1 MKRNNIPLK
10 RLYDSQLTDVL
21 THITS
26 QNAHVLFVVI
36 DGIQFR
42 VVCGENSSY
51 LLIGDIRTHFTTD
64 VLSVVK
70 LTTFQGDKKFCLIR
84 FHNIPQILPSNEFC
98 PSCFPPMTFS
108 VCEFKKGQCINV
120 RLATKSNKDSPNFA
134 VGCFDVRLFFQ
145 EFRLASLCEYRISVL
160 WKMLI
165 EALCNIGYFKIYNY
179 HDFQTSVLVCF
190 QRMFVF
196 PQHRNT
202 IRELFYSFVWKLLKM
217 NSWFLIVEQSIQH
230 FRRIPDKLIVLF
242 SDLENPPTVNFID
255 HKLGVV
261 GLTKQEGDVF
271 YIRYI
276 FALVFFQSTGVCV
289 VCSNELECCFD
300 ASQESDN
307 ILSTL
312 FPSYEDFPILRR
324 TPASV
329 NTSAISE
336 GFFRFGPL
344 SLIVFK
350 TGKSIDVFSQRE
362 DNTIMKRFNI
372 YLFFLSKIIA
382 GGDELN
388 QLTEHFTH
396 LSRIS
401 VEDLVEGFVK
411 DGFLPIFDGSA
422 TIEEIHYFL
431 FNSDFGCVLQGLR
444 QEFKEFPERLRNECL
459 MKYKEEV
466 EKGKVENLT
475 PVEDLLKERLKA
487 HLDSILEN
495 DFIMNFK
502 RIFEFLLEKL
512 GNRDDLTP
520 EIQEI
525 LHFLE
530 QLVKFLNPV

>member
-10 RLYDSQLTDVL
+10 RLYDSQLTDVS

-26 QNAHVLFVVI
+26 PDAHVLFVVI

-108 VCEFKKGQCINV
+108 VCEFKKEELINV
-120 RLATKSNKDSPNFA
+120 RFATKSNKYSPNFA
-134 VGCFDVRLFFQ
+134 VGWFNARLFF
-145 EFRLASLCEYRISVL
+145 EKFRRDNLLVHRIPVL
-160 WKMLI
+160 WKNLI
-165 EALCNIGYFKIYNY
+165 KALCDIEYFKIYNY

-190 QRMFVF
+190 QRMLSFLRHC
-196 PQHRNT
+196 PQNT
-202 IRELFYSFVWKLLKM
+202 IRELFYSFFQKLLAM
-217 NSWFLIVEQSIQH
+217 NSWFLIIEQSIKH
-230 FRRIPDKLIVLF
+230 FRRIPDKLIGLF

-271 YIRYI
+271 YIRSI
-276 FALVFFQSTGVCV
+276 FALVFFQSTDVSV
-289 VCSNELECCFD
+289 VCSNELECYFD

-307 ILSTL
+307 ILSML
-312 FPSYEDFPILRR
+312 FPSYDDCPILRR

-401 VEDLVEGFVK
+401 VKDLVEGFVK

-431 FNSDFGCVLQGLR
+431 FNTDFGCVLQGLR
-444 QEFKEFPERLRNECL
+444 HEIEGFPERLRNECL

-466 EKGKVENLT
+466 EKGKVEKPT
-475 PVEDLLKERLKA
+475 PVEELFKA

>member
-1 MKRNNIPLK
+1 MKGKNIPLK
-10 RLYDSQLTDVL
+10 RLNSSEFIENS

-26 QNAHVLFVVI
+26 PNANVLFVVI
-36 DGIQFR
+36 DGIQYR
-42 VVCGENSSY
+42 VVCGGNSSY
-51 LLIGDIRTHFTTD
+51 LLIGDILTHFTTD
-64 VLSVVK
+64 VLSVVE
-70 LTTFQGDKKFCLIR
+70 LTTFQGDKIVCLIR

-108 VCEFKKGQCINV
+108 VGVFKKGQCINV

-134 VGCFDVRLFFQ
+134 IGYLDVRLFF
-145 EFRLASLCEYRISVL
+145 EVFRRDTRLEYHIPVL

-165 EALCNIGYFKIYNY
+165 NALCNIGYFKIYNY
-179 HDFQTSVLVCF
+179 NDFQTSVLVCF

-202 IRELFYSFVWKLLKM
+202 IRELFYSFVQRLLAM

-230 FRRIPDKLIVLF
+230 FRRIPDKLIGLF

-261 GLTKQEGDVF
+261 GLTKQEGNGF
-271 YIRYI
+271 YFRSI
-276 FALVFFQSTGVCV
+276 FALVFFQSTDVCV

-300 ASQESDN
+300 ASQESDD

-312 FPSYEDFPILRR
+312 FPSYDDCPILRR
-324 TPASV
+324 RLARV
-329 NTSAISE
+329 DTSAISE
-336 GFFRFGPL
+336 GFLRFGPL

-350 TGKSIDVFSQRE
+350 NKKSIDVFSQRE
-362 DNTIMKRFNI
+362 DKTIIKRFNI
-372 YLFFLSKIIA
+372 ELFILSKIFA
-382 GGDELN
+382 VGDELN

-396 LSRIS
+396 LSCIS
-401 VEDLVEGFVK
+401 VKDLVEGFVK
-411 DGFLPIFDGSA
+411 DGFLPFFNGSA
-422 TIEEIHYFL
+422 TIEEIHDFL

-444 QEFKEFPERLRNECL
+444 HEIEGFPERLRNECL

-466 EKGKVENLT
+466 GKGKVEKPT
-475 PVEDLLKERLKA
+475 PVEELFKA

-520 EIQEI
+520 EIREI
-525 LHFLE
+525 LHFLK
-530 QLVKFLNPV
+530 QLVEFLNPV

>member
-1 MKRNNIPLK
+1 MKRNKKSLK
-10 RLYDSQLTDVL
+10 ILYDSQLTNVS

-70 LTTFQGDKKFCLIR
+70 LTTFQGDEKFCLIR
-84 FHNIPQILPSNEFC
+84 FHNIPQILQSNEFC

-108 VCEFKKGQCINV
+108 VCEFKKEELINV
-120 RLATKSNKDSPNFA
+120 RFATKSNKDSPNFA
-134 VGCFDVRLFFQ
+134 IGHLDLILFF
-145 EFRLASLCEYRISVL
+145 EKFRRDNLPVHRIPVL
-160 WKMLI
+160 WKNLI
-165 EALCNIGYFKIYNY
+165 KALCDIEYFKIYNY

-202 IRELFYSFVWKLLKM
+202 IRELFYSFVQRLLAM

-230 FRRIPDKLIVLF
+230 FRHISDELIGLF
-242 SDLENPPTVNFID
+242 SDPTNPPTVNFID

-261 GLTKQEGDVF
+261 GLTKQKGGRF
-271 YIRYI
+271 YFRSI
-276 FALVFFQSTGVCV
+276 FALVFFQSTDVCV

-336 GFFRFGPL
+336 GFLRFGPL

-362 DNTIMKRFNI
+362 DNTIMKRFDS
-372 YLFFLSKIIA
+372 YLFILSKIFA
-382 GGDELN
+382 VRNELN

-396 LSRIS
+396 LSCIS
-401 VEDLVEGFVK
+401 VKDLVEGFVK
-411 DGFLPIFDGSA
+411 DGFLPFFDGTA
-422 TIEEIHYFL
+422 TIEQICAVLYK
-431 FNSDFGCVLQGLR
+431 SDFGCVLQGLC
-444 QEFKEFPERLRNECL
+444 QEFKEFPERLHKYYL
-459 MKYKEEV
+459 MKYNEEV
-466 EKGKVENLT
+466 RKQKIENPT
-475 PVEDLLKERLKA
+475 PVEDLLKA
-487 HLDSILEN
+487 HLDSIREN
-495 DFIMNFK
+495 DFIMDFK

-530 QLVKFLNPV
+530 QLVEFLNPV

>member
-1 MKRNNIPLK
+1 MKGKNRPLNI
-10 RLYDSQLTDVL
+10 LYDSQLTNVS

-26 QNAHVLFVVI
+26 PDAHVLFVVI

-98 PSCFPPMTFS
+98 PSCFPQMTFS
-108 VCEFKKGQCINV
+108 VCEFKKEELINV

-134 VGCFDVRLFFQ
+134 VGCFNARLFF
-145 EFRLASLCEYRISVL
+145 EKFRRDNLLVHRIPVL
-160 WKMLI
+160 WKNLI
-165 EALCNIGYFKIYNY
+165 KALCDIEYFKIYNY

-196 PQHRNT
+196 PQHQNT

-230 FRRIPDKLIVLF
+230 FQCISDELIGLF

-261 GLTKQEGDVF
+261 GLTKQEGDGF
-271 YIRYI
+271 YFRSI
-276 FALVFFQSTGVCV
+276 FALVFFQSTDVCV
-289 VCSNELECCFD
+289 VCSNEPEGFFNN
-300 ASQESDN
+300 SQESDD
-307 ILSTL
+307 ILSML
-312 FPSYEDFPILRR
+312 FPSYDDCPILRR

-344 SLIVFK
+344 WLIVFK
-350 TGKSIDVFSQRE
+350 NKKSIDVFSQRE

-372 YLFFLSKIIA
+372 YLFILSKIIA

-401 VEDLVEGFVK
+401 VEDLIEGFVK

-422 TIEEIHYFL
+422 TIKQIRAFL

-444 QEFKEFPERLRNECL
+444 HEIEGFPEQLRKKCL
-459 MKYKEEV
+459 MKYENEV
-466 EKGKVENLT
+466 RKQEIENPT
-475 PVEDLLKERLKA
+475 PVEDLIEA
-487 HLDSILEN
+487 HLNSIREN
-495 DFIMNFK
+495 DFIMDFK
-502 RIFEFLLEKL
+502 RIFEFLLEQLKKI
-512 GNRDDLTP
+512 RDLTP
-520 EIQEI
+520 EIREI
-525 LHFLE
+525 LHFLG
-530 QLVKFLNPV
+530 QLVDFLKPV